1 MSLPNPVRL
10 AVFWVSFV
18 LLWAAWWL
26 MLTERL
32 ASWAWF
38 SLLPIFL
45 AAVLLARS
53 SKALYWLG
61 CLSVL
66 AMILLAI
73 WLPSR

>member
-1 MSLPNPVRL
+1 MKLPNHVRL
-10 AVFWVSFV
+10 AAFWISFF
-18 LLWAAWWL
+18 LLWGAWWL

-32 ASWAWF
+32 PSWAWF
-38 SLLPIFL
+38 ALLPIFL
-45 AAVLLARS
+45 AAVVLARS

-73 WLPSR
+73 WLPCR